1 MAQYRANG
9 ASFRELPPDAPCPR
23 VCLVQK
29 QNPTQEYGFNLH
41 ADGIKGQFIGTVDP
55 GSPAALAGLRPNDRI
70 FAVNGTSIIGNN
82 HKEVVARIKSDPLK
96 CELLV
101 TSEEDFEWYSE
112 HQVPIDMNLPNI
124 IRVCQEFYNEP
135 SVSSTSNSE
144 GSPRH
149 SARLIRTVGPPFT
162 ASKETS
168 PKFTSRAPPSIDSG
182 SFTSYNG
189 STTSSMR
196 STQESDIQPTKKR
209 QSPKTVPANAAPM
222 AAPPARISRLQKR
235 LPTDEFGFNLQVEK
249 GKGHYIGAV
258 DVGGIADSAGIVMG
272 QRIVGVNGV
281 LITPNTAHNEVVGL
295 IKRNPLLTE
304 LLVVSEEL
312 DRWYAENNRAFSFE
326 NAIRFNP
333 APEEVEPSPPQAPVP
348 LAPPN
353 NRLAVSNG
361 KPPRQVM
368 ETRTVVEHQYMQPVS
383 EENLVESEDVVRIIS
398 TTPAVDPEQGLE
410 QVSTV
415 STTQTLK
422 VIESHPPAHVDD
434 LTNGSSNDSAQIKTP
449 STDSVT
455 EDAHAATDN
464 FIDQVFASVNLP
476 RVTLDDQNNHVTAP
490 TKELPQTEVTK
501 VVASDA
507 VSAISETNSNAYS
520 YREATPSPKLPT
532 TPVPTV
538 IPQST
543 NRKPSPSI
551 NSVSTNSVPRSVNTI
566 STSKHNGTSNGFDDI
581 FKLSAKDARRALQRQ
596 KIDPRKQN
604 LSIEEKHKMVAN
616 L

>member
-124 IRVCQEFYNEP
+124 IRVCQE
-135 SVSSTSNSE
+135 
-144 GSPRH
+144 
-149 SARLIRTVGPPFT
+149 
-162 ASKETS
+162 
-168 PKFTSRAPPSIDSG
+168 
-182 SFTSYNG
+182 
-189 STTSSMR
+189 
-196 STQESDIQPTKKR
+196 KR